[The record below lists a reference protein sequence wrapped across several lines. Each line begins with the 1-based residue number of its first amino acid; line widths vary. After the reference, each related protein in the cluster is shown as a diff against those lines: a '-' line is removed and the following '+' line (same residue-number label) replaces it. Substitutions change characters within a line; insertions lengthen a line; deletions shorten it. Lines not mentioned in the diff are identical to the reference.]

1 MVKACFR
8 CIKKCG
14 STEVNIFFVGQL
26 IIFAGVPCRP
36 PSRGVRTLVSGR
48 SHPCPGARCWL
59 RPKGAFQK
67 HDIDYMTRFVC
78 ENVERFVN
86 LDACGCYYDRSG
98 CYHDGIVSP
107 KDIPLFLQRAALFLF
122 SS

>member
-14 STEVNIFFVGQL
+14 STEVNLFFVGEL

-78 ENVERFVN
+78 EMWRGLLIWMLAVVTTTEV
-86 LDACGCYYDRSG
+86 D
-98 CYHDGIVSP
+98 VTTTE
-107 KDIPLFLQRAALFLF
+107 
-122 SS
+122 